1 MTDDRDS
8 RVPSPVGLRGSIS
21 ELLDVLFKLALA
33 VHRWLVRHR
42 YVLRHNRSALGL
54 IINYIV
60 LMTVPVFPLL
70 IYVHWVA
77 TRSFP
82 EGDDIDFKGI
92 VLLLVAGY
100 LFGLSAVNLLT
111 PWGDLAGAREMA
123 LWGGGVLAVIT
134 VDKLLPG

>member
-8 RVPSPVGLRGSIS
+8 RVPSPVGSRRSIS

-33 VHRWLVRHR
+33 VHSWLVRHR

-123 LWGGGVLAVIT
+123 LWGGGVLAAIT
-134 VDKLLPG
+134 VYKLFPD

>member
-8 RVPSPVGLRGSIS
+8 RVPSPVGLRGSTS
-21 ELLDVLFKLALA
+21 ELLDILFRLALA
-33 VHRWLVRHR
+33 VHGWLVRHR

-54 IINYIV
+54 TINYLV

-70 IYVHWVA
+70 IYVHRVA

-123 LWGGGVLAVIT
+123 FWGVAVLAVTT
-134 VDKLLPG
+134 VYQLLPN